1 MTQLLQEEK
10 VTETELVTKAQK
22 AKEAAFQLA
31 KAATEDKNE
40 ALQTISAQLLEE
52 QDFILSENAKDIT
65 AGQQA
70 GMNDSLVDRL
80 KLDAARL
87 KDMADALI
95 QLTRLNDPIGETLE
109 KWEQPNGLAMTK
121 IRVPIGVV
129 GMIYEARPNVTVDA
143 SSLCLKTG
151 NAIVLR
157 GSSTAINSNKA
168 IVQVIRRAL
177 ENTKLPVE
185 SVQLL
190 EDTRRETASQM
201 FKLND
206 YLDVLIPRGGAKLIQ
221 TVVQNATVPVLETG
235 AGNCHIFID
244 QTADVKMA
252 VDIAVN
258 AKTQRPS
265 VCNSCETI
273 LVQKDWADAH
283 LAELVDALQAENV
296 KIHGDSAVQRVSSAV
311 APATDEDW
319 ATEYLGFEVAVK
331 VVDTV
336 DEAVQ
341 HINQY
346 GTKHSE
352 AIISTDAANVEQFFN
367 EIDAAAVYHN
377 ASTRFTDGFEF
388 GFGAEIGISTQK
400 LHARGPM
407 GLPALTST
415 KYIIRGN
422 GQTK

>member
-1 MTQLLQEEK
+1 MTELLKEERM
-10 VTETELVTKAQK
+10 TETELIVKAQK
-22 AKEAAFQLA
+22 AKEAAFRLA
-31 KAATEDKNE
+31 KATTQEKNE
-40 ALQTISAQLLEE
+40 ALQFISAQLLEE
-52 QDFILSENAKDIT
+52 QTFILDENAKDVL
-65 AGQQA
+65 AGREA
-70 GMNDSLVDRL
+70 GMDESLVDRL
-80 KLDAARL
+80 TLDAARL

-95 QLTRLNDPIGETLE
+95 QLTRLDDPIGEVLE
-109 KWEQPNGLAMTK
+109 KWQQPNGLSMTK

-177 ENTKLPVE
+177 EKTKLPVE
-185 SVQLL
+185 AVQLI
-190 EDTRRETASQM
+190 EDTRRETASKM

-235 AGNCHIFID
+235 AGNCHLYID

-252 VDIAVN
+252 LDIAIN

-273 LVQKDWADAH
+273 LVHKEWAAAH
-283 LAELVDALQAENV
+283 LPELVTALGEHDV
-296 KIHGDSAVQRVSSAV
+296 KIHGDGAVQQVSSSIS
-311 APATDEDW
+311 PATEEDW
-319 ATEYLGFEVAVK
+319 AKEYLGYEVAIK
-331 VVDTV
+331 VVETV

-341 HINQY
+341 HINRY

-352 AIISTDAANVEQFFN
+352 AIISTDARSVEQFFN
-367 EIDAAAVYHN
+367 EVDAAAVYHN
-377 ASTRFTDGFEF
+377 ASTRFTDGYEF

-415 KYIIRGN
+415 KYIVRGN